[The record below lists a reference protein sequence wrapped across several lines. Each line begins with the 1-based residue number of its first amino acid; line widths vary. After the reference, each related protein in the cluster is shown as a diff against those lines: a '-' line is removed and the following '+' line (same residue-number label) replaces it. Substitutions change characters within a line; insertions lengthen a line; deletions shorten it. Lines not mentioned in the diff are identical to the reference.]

1 MINTTMPPIS
11 VQSGPAAAASAA
23 SHAPSTQLSPVP
35 QSASSVHSAS
45 GAISTHSPAEH
56 SFPVPHSVPSATAT
70 LLTVPV
76 VSSQES
82 AVHGFESSESMPSHK
97 LTSVSCRSATT
108 GALYEAIAFESIC
121 FCTLYVTVVV
131 APGAT
136 TTVTYKVQKQIDSNA
151 IASYKAPVV
160 ADLQETEVSLC
171 DGIDSDDSNPC
182 TADSCDETTGTV
194 SNVAVADGTECGT
207 GKECSAGECVEIAPE
222 AECTEDADCGTG
234 ESCVDGA
241 CEAAEAAAAGPDWTL
256 IGGIVVLIII
266 IAGAA
271 YYFLIMRRR

>member
-131 APGAT
+131 APGAIKG
-136 TTVTYKVQKQIDSNA
+136 TVNS
-151 IASYKAPVV
+151 
-160 ADLQETEVSLC
+160 
-171 DGIDSDDSNPC
+171 
-182 TADSCDETTGTV
+182 TTGSSTSILNANSLVISVALNATV
-194 SNVAVADGTECGT
+194 FGMISITFTFSRFFVPGFSTFSEMFV
-207 GKECSAGECVEIAPE
+207 
-222 AECTEDADCGTG
+222 
-234 ESCVDGA
+234 
-241 CEAAEAAAAGPDWTL
+241 
-256 IGGIVVLIII
+256 
-266 IAGAA
+266 
-271 YYFLIMRRR
+271 